1 MTRLRTAAIAGLLAF
16 TAAGAAQADDPIKA
30 ATEYRQAMFQTFKWQ
45 MGQLAAMA
53 KGERAYDAAMAEA
66 AADAMVAHGVLMP
79 AAFPEGSANDEA
91 LPEIWT
97 DASGFA
103 EAVDQFQT
111 AVASLSEIADD
122 GREEMAGG
130 LRAVGASCKNCH
142 DNYRD

>member
-1 MTRLRTAAIAGLLAF
+1 MTRLRTAIAGLLIL

-30 ATEYRQAMFQTFKWQ
+30 ATDYRQAMFQTFKWQ

-53 KGERAYDAAMAEA
+53 KGERDYDPAMAEA
-66 AADAMVAHGVLMP
+66 AADAMVAHGLLMP

-91 LPEIWT
+91 LPVIWS
-97 DASGFA
+97 DAAGFA
-103 EAVDQFQT
+103 EAVDQFQR
-111 AVASLSEIADD
+111 AVADLAEAADD
-122 GREEMAGG
+122 SREAMGGG